1 MSLSERLQTEL
12 VPAMKAKERTR
23 GGVIRMIKAALKNK
37 EIEKGKS
44 ILIEEENQ
52 ILQTMVKQ
60 RNESIEQFEKGGC
73 SDLAKKEAEEKE
85 LIQAYL
91 PEAVSVDEIERAAV
105 EVIAEIGAS
114 APKDTGRLMK
124 ETMARLKGSGKPV
137 DGKAVSAVVR
147 TKLS

>member
-1 MSLSERLQTEL
+1 
-12 VPAMKAKERTR
+12 
-23 GGVIRMIKAALKNK
+23 
-37 EIEKGKS
+37 
-44 ILIEEENQ
+44 
-52 ILQTMVKQ
+52 MVKQ
-60 RNESIEQFEKGGC
+60 RNESIEQFEKGGR
-73 SDLAKKEAEEKE
+73 SDLAKKEAEKKE

-114 APKDTGRLMK
+114 SPKDTGRVMK

>member
-60 RNESIEQFEKGGC
+60 RNESIEQFEKGGR

-91 PEAVSVDEIERAAV
+91 PEASRWTRSSALPSRSSRKLERARPR
-105 EVIAEIGAS
+105 IRDAS
-114 APKDTGRLMK
+114 
-124 ETMARLKGSGKPV
+124 
-137 DGKAVSAVVR
+137 
-147 TKLS
+147 

>member
-1 MSLSERLQTEL
+1 M
-12 VPAMKAKERTR
+12 
-23 GGVIRMIKAALKNK
+23 
-37 EIEKGKS
+37 
-44 ILIEEENQ
+44 
-52 ILQTMVKQ
+52 
-60 RNESIEQFEKGGC
+60 
-73 SDLAKKEAEEKE
+73 
-85 LIQAYL
+85 
-91 PEAVSVDEIERAAV
+91 DEIERAAV